1 MRKFTQFLSM
11 MLMTLM
17 LMPMTLM
24 AEQSRVVLSFVDGE
38 GSTVREATAT
48 LGEDFAEPRL
58 VINPSEADVRVV
70 YSSTNSTV
78 ASVDMMTGEVTL
90 VAAGI
95 TYITATSGET
105 EAYSSGSARYKLTV
119 QEASTPPV
127 VPTCPEAKYYYNGS
141 ELTTMTL
148 QVGDVVS
155 IPSLL
160 GATGQVFSL
169 SAKTV
174 EGIRVAELTEDDM
187 IHATGEGTAVF
198 VGGINY
204 RTGDTTL
211 FCEYSFN
218 IVVEAA
224 ATPTCPDAA
233 FYYNGAMVTSITLT
247 AGKSVSVPMLMTTTG
262 GMISG
267 RASIENTNIAMV
279 GADNM
284 IYALAEGTTR
294 YKVIYTQ
301 STGGGA
307 LNCEYDLGIVV
318 EAAAPEK
325 ADPQLSFSA
334 TEVDVELGETF
345 VAPTLINPNNI
356 PLTPTNSKW
365 YTQWDSQIAQVNEQT
380 GAVTLLGGIGDETIS
395 FEFTGN
401 DTYKNAIV
409 SYTLHVTTMGLKVGG
424 INVTNKNAGDILGD
438 QGSITYDPINHILT
452 MTNATI
458 SGTGMNL
465 APAIKRATAEELP
478 ASGILYTDKAPLTI
492 VLNGGNG
499 IAGVEAGIYTVSA
512 PVVMMGGKDGGNIRI
527 SASTVGVKAQPFKIY
542 KCTVSAYGGAAA
554 IATTELGVATGG
566 WLVAQGPSLAIQATS
581 FVKAEDNNGEGID
594 ILTAGVHFAQ
604 KPNPGFYT
612 DDKNTKPATFV
623 EIGKVAV
630 VVPDDEVTE
639 ITFTETD
646 PEGNESV
653 IFSADANNTYNETT
667 GQLEI
672 TTTLTDEQVANA
684 LETLIPGSSQWT
696 ELLPGSLVFDIP
708 AGEGEIEVKCMTIP
722 GYSLQVKMEGKAA
735 VSITQ
740 TSLGWAKVVYNV
752 TEPLHVVIYLHATAN
767 AAPARIA
774 SAMNDTDPTVGAYI
788 EALKITP
795 KNATTAIDVIEANK
809 AENGKILMNGQLY
822 IIRDGRVFNAV
833 GAEVR

>member
-1 MRKFTQFLSM
+1 
-11 MLMTLM
+11 MTLM

-160 GATGQVFSL
+160 GATGQFFSL

-247 AGKSVSVPMLMTTTG
+247 AGKSVSVPMLMTATG

-356 PLTPTNSKW
+356 TLTPTNSKW
-365 YTQWDSQIAQVNEQT
+365 YTAWDSQVAQVNEQT
-380 GAVTLLGGIGDETIS
+380 GEVTLLGNTGDATIYL
-395 FEFTGN
+395 EFMGN
-401 DTYKNAIV
+401 DSYKNAII
-409 SYTLHVTTMGLKVGG
+409 SYDIHVTTMGLVIGG
-424 INVTNKNAGDILGD
+424 VAVNGKNKDNILPNY
-438 QGSITYDPINHILT
+438 GSITYDPITHTLT

-458 SGTGMNL
+458 SNSSMNL

-478 ASGILYTDKAPLTI
+478 ASGILYTDKYPLTI
-492 VLNGGNG
+492 IINGGNA
-499 IAGVEAGIYTVSA
+499 IAGVDAGIYTISA
-512 PVVMMGGKDGGNIRI
+512 PVTMMGGKDGGNIRI
-527 SASTVGVKAQPFKIY
+527 SATTVGVKAEAYKIY
-542 KCTVSAYGGAAA
+542 QCSVTAYGGGAG
-554 IATTELGVATGG
+554 IAVNELGVATGG
-566 WLVAQGPSLAIQATS
+566 WLMAQGPSLAIQANS
-581 FVKAEDNNGEGID
+581 LVMAEDNNGEGIA
-594 ILTAGVHFAQ
+594 ILTEGVTF
-604 KPNPGFYT
+604 KPKQGFL
-612 DDKNTKPATFV
+612 DSEGKQAKFV

-630 VVPDDEVTE
+630 VVPDDEVTT
-639 ITFTETD
+639 IDFSQTD

-752 TEPLHVVIYLHATAN
+752 TEPIHVVIYLHATAN

-774 SAMNDTDPTVGAYI
+774 SAMNDTDPIVGAYI

-809 AENGKILMNGQLY
+809 AENGKILLNGQLY